1 MSLQCPRC
9 NSPEI
14 FTHHQ
19 ALKITATIGM
29 LGGAIGGV
37 SSALAI
43 TQLSLRLSGVA
54 IPLNTISKV
63 ILRGLT
69 CGVTGCLGGSQ
80 LGNKLDRHVLANNG
94 CLVCGHRF
102 NVPA

>member
-14 FTHHQ
+14 FTLHQ

-29 LGGAIGGV
+29 LGGAIVGA

-43 TQLSLRLSGVA
+43 TQLSLRLNGLA
-54 IPLNTISKV
+54 IPLNIMSKV
-63 ILRGLT
+63 ILRCLT
-69 CGVTGCLGGSQ
+69 FGVTGCLVGSQ
-80 LGNKLDRHVLANNG
+80 LGNKLDPTFSPTTAV
-94 CLVCGHRF
+94 
-102 NVPA
+102 